1 MLYTDSFRAETKYVP
16 AWRDPGMRFAGAGA
30 GAPSGGSNEATAR
43 GAEIGQLF
51 RQFRSRFL
59 SRIPGQIWDRIP
71 VQPN

>member
-30 GAPSGGSNEATAR
+30 GAPGGGSTRQLR